1 MQYCCVILHEQFL
14 SSLSHQKPLSSKG
27 YWTSL
32 SGFSLHGS
40 YHCSPALNWLMGP
53 GGPQPSQT
61 CFLNTFPRQTL
72 LLKADPHPPNRPFFF
87 LCCNSWWDLP
97 QLNKQA
103 MLYYPSIS
111 QDPITTELQSNS
123 KDGVSR
129 GEKKKS
135 HIKQKTNNRVQGG
148 GKSAGQWTAWGCAIH
163 SSLQQKEAQPWT
175 TNPLQPS
182 AWIYLSRWWQGLLR
196 ALQLSNSRENLYIVL
211 MSDCLELTLLL

>member
-97 QLNKQA
+97 QLNKQPT
-103 MLYYPSIS
+103 LYFPNIS

-129 GEKKKS
+129 GEKKKIT
-135 HIKQKTNNRVQGG
+135 HQTKNKQQRARRGGRVLGNEQPEVVPFIHHYNRKRPSPEQPTPSSPQREYICHDDDKACWELCSFPIA
-148 GKSAGQWTAWGCAIH
+148 GKIST
-163 SSLQQKEAQPWT
+163 
-175 TNPLQPS
+175 
-182 AWIYLSRWWQGLLR
+182 
-196 ALQLSNSRENLYIVL
+196 
-211 MSDCLELTLLL
+211 

>member
-1 MQYCCVILHEQFL
+1 
-14 SSLSHQKPLSSKG
+14 
-27 YWTSL
+27 
-32 SGFSLHGS
+32 
-40 YHCSPALNWLMGP
+40 MGP

-135 HIKQKTNNRVQGG
+135 HIKQKTNNREQGG
-148 GKSAGQWTAWGCAIH
+148 GEECWAMNSLRLCH
-163 SSLQQKEAQPWT
+163 SFITTTERGPALNNQP
-175 TNPLQPS
+175 PP
-182 AWIYLSRWWQGLLR
+182 ALSVNIFVTMMTRPVESFAAFQ
-196 ALQLSNSRENLYIVL
+196 
-211 MSDCLELTLLL
+211 